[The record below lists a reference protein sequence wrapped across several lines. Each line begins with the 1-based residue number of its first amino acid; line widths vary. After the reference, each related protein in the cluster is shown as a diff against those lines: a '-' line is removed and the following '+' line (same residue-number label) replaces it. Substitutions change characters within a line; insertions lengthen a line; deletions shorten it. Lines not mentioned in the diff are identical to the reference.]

1 VKRVLVVDDESRVV
15 DAMHRT
21 LRSERRWWSVTTA
34 TTGDDA
40 VALLDVEPFDA
51 IVTDMLMPGMDG
63 AELLAI
69 ARERRPETL
78 RIVLSG
84 HTDRELALRALPV
97 AHQFR
102 SKPCNG
108 AELKSTIG
116 RGLMFHDL
124 VVDPSLR
131 RAVGHVAALPTP
143 AHTADALVALLDA
156 PRPTTDAIA
165 AALVEDVAATAKLLQ
180 IVNSSFF
187 GLPGGGRADVRT
199 AVRYLGVEALRAI
212 FLGEGLLVRA
222 DGPGLD
228 AATLTRVAR
237 RSLLVATLAREL
249 VSDPAMTHAAFAAG
263 LMLDV
268 GRLVVAAELPEA
280 LDEAADTDDDVRG
293 ATLNQIGASLLAMWG
308 LPQPIVE
315 AVARQHMAPLIAGG
329 DEIPVIEITD
339 AVFLADALVTRFDG
353 DGPLPHAAD
362 DPLDTFGLAERTA
375 DLEALAART
384 AASIDRRVA

>member
-1 VKRVLVVDDESRVV
+1 MKRVLVVDDESRVV

-40 VALLDVEPFDA
+40 VAQLDDEPFDA

-84 HTDRELALRALPV
+84 HTDRDLALRALPV

-108 AELKSTIG
+108 ADLKSTIG

-124 VVDPSLR
+124 VVDASLR
-131 RAVGHVAALPTP
+131 RGVGRIAALPTP
-143 AHTADALVALLDA
+143 AHTADALVALLDGPA
-156 PRPTTDAIA
+156 PTTDAIA

-228 AATLTRVAR
+228 ETTLTRVAR
-237 RSLLVATLAREL
+237 RSLVVATLAREL
-249 VSDPAMTHAAFAAG
+249 VSDPTSAHAAFAAG

-268 GRLVVAAELPEA
+268 GRLVVAS
-280 LDEAADTDDDVRG
+280 DETTSTARDDDDEVLG

-339 AVFLADALVTRFDG
+339 AVYLADTLVRRLDG
-353 DGPLPHAAD
+353 DAPLPHEAD
-362 DPLDTFGLAERTA
+362 DPLDAFGLGARTA
-375 DLEALAART
+375 ELETLAART
-384 AASIDRRVA
+384 AASLDRRVA

>member
-1 VKRVLVVDDESRVV
+1 MKRVLVVDDESRVV
-15 DAMHRT
+15 DAMQRA

-40 VALLDVEPFDA
+40 VALLDDEPFDA

-69 ARERRPETL
+69 ARDRRPETL

-84 HTDRELALRALPV
+84 HTDRQLALRALPV

-124 VVDPSLR
+124 VVDASLR
-131 RAVGHVAALPTP
+131 RAVGRIAALATP
-143 AHTADALVALLDA
+143 VHTADALVALLDA
-156 PRPTTDAIA
+156 PAPTTDTIA
-165 AALVEDVAATAKLLQ
+165 GALVEDVAATAKLLQ

-187 GLPGGGRADVRT
+187 GLPGGGRADVHT

-228 AATLTRVAR
+228 EATLTRVAR

-249 VSDPAMTHAAFAAG
+249 VSDTTVTHAAFAAG

-268 GRLVVAAELPEA
+268 GRLVVASDDTTSAEH
-280 LDEAADTDDDVRG
+280 DDDDDEVLG

-329 DEIPVIEITD
+329 GEIPVIEITD
-339 AVFLADALVTRFDG
+339 AVYLADALVRRFDG
-353 DGPLPHAAD
+353 DAALPRECD
-362 DPLDTFGLAERTA
+362 DPLDAFGLASRAVE
-375 DLEALAART
+375 LESLAART
-384 AASIDRRVA
+384 AATIDRRVA